1 MIAKWWQTMALFDGD
16 GFEDL
21 VNELKQ
27 YSDLISKAAPDML
40 DAGAAVVA
48 EAWRDAIR
56 AHGLID
62 TGDMLD
68 SVGPSDAV
76 NTSTE
81 KKISVYPQG
90 SDRKGVR
97 NAEKAFINHYGAS
110 RRKATHFV
118 DDAETKAEGPA
129 VDAMAAVWYEKLE
142 SEG

>member
-1 MIAKWWQTMALFDGD
+1 MALFNGE
-16 GFEDL
+16 GFDELLADL
-21 VNELKQ
+21 QKDK
-27 YSDLISKAAPDML
+27 DLIEDAAPDML
-40 DAGAAVVA
+40 AAGAEVVA
-48 EAWRDAIR
+48 DAWRDAIK
-56 AHGLID
+56 AHDLID

-76 NTSTE
+76 VTDRE
-81 KKISVYPQG
+81 KKIAVYPQG
-90 SDRKGVR
+90 RDRKGIR

-129 VDAMAAVWYEKLE
+129 VDAMAAVWYAKLE

>member
-1 MIAKWWQTMALFDGD
+1 MALFNGG
-16 GFEDL
+16 GFDELLADL
-21 VNELKQ
+21 KKDA
-27 YSDLISKAAPDML
+27 DLLDTAAPEML
-40 DAGAAVVA
+40 QAGANVVA
-48 EAWRDAIR
+48 DAWRDAIR
-56 AHGLID
+56 ANDLID

-76 NTSTE
+76 NTDRE
-81 KKISVYPQG
+81 KKIAVYPQG
-90 SDRKGVR
+90 RDRKGVR

-129 VDAMAAVWYEKLE
+129 VEAMAAVWYSKLE

>member
-1 MIAKWWQTMALFDGD
+1 MALFNGE
-16 GFEDL
+16 GFDELLADL
-21 VNELKQ
+21 QKDK
-27 YSDLISKAAPDML
+27 DLIEDAAPDML
-40 DAGAAVVA
+40 AAGAEVVA
-48 EAWRDAIR
+48 DAWRDAIK
-56 AHGLID
+56 AHDLID

-76 NTSTE
+76 VTDRE
-81 KKISVYPQG
+81 KKIAVYPQG
-90 SDRKGVR
+90 RDRKGIR

-129 VDAMAAVWYEKLE
+129 VDAMAAVWFDKLE